1 MLLETYPQA
10 VEAHLLFLDALMV
23 STLVNVRSINGS
35 SHQIMEVPL
44 KTEVVIDQ
52 QYQSSMLIN
61 IISNLFGFS

>member
-52 QYQSSMLIN
+52 QYQ
-61 IISNLFGFS
+61 